1 VSLEDVIAAAVVD
14 ELERRGSL
22 PPAGTSQPEVEP
34 WRLLT
39 LDEAAERL
47 GRSPRWVRQR
57 KEAIGYV
64 RLDGGALA
72 FRLEDLQRSPL
83 SVSSRS
89 QNAASRPAVADL
101 YERSGERVR
110 SASGR
115 SALLRWPAG
124 GQRQCLRGPGLDVC
138 TAPDRSRGEAV
149 ERLRKV

>member
-1 VSLEDVIAAAVVD
+1 LSLEALIAAAVVD

-22 PPAGTSQPEVEP
+22 PPVGTSQPEVEP

-72 FRLEDLQRSPL
+72 FRLEELQAF
-83 SVSSRS
+83 
-89 QNAASRPAVADL
+89 AA
-101 YERSGERVR
+101 ERVVG
-110 SASGR
+110 GR
-115 SALLRWPAG
+115 
-124 GQRQCLRGPGLDVC
+124 
-138 TAPDRSRGEAV
+138 
-149 ERLRKV
+149 RLREVA